1 MDKVYSYLCYGMAGM
16 YIGLLVIEWVMLE
29 SKFIKEYYKTNFK
42 IRLVTF
48 PIMIVLILLMYATT
62 KDILPFII
70 ISCTISYDNHLTKE
84 MLYSENK
91 DSINDRKE

>member
-1 MDKVYSYLCYGMAGM
+1 MDKVYSCLCYGMAGM

-29 SKFIKEYYKTNFK
+29 SKFIKEYHKTNFK

-48 PIMIVLILLMYATT
+48 PIIIVLILLMCATT

-70 ISCTISYDNHLTKE
+70 IGCTISYDNHLSKE
-84 MLYSENK
+84 MLYGENK
-91 DSINDRKE
+91 NRKEK